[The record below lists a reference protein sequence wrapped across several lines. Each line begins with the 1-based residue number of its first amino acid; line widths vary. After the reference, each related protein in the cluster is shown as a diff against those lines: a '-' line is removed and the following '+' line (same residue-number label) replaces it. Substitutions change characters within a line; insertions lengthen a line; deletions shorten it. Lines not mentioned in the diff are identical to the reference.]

1 MQETQNNKRQNSFF
15 WENPLCQKI
24 YENELGSLAVELI
37 TELLQFYKM
46 DYTLSVFPHESNLKE
61 EVTRDKLSKKLGINS
76 DNDKGIPLL
85 ISVLKGFFS
94 NGASPEKKS
103 QQEIKLEEK
112 KEEVVKENTAKIVNK
127 EVKEFVNKEQ
137 IISKEIKKEAPAK
150 ENDLFLKN
158 KERDQPIIQKK
169 EPEIIKE
176 IPKDFQIKETK
187 KQDFKE
193 PIQNNK
199 PQIQPLPLEI
209 KQNPKGFD
217 NFQAEATKETKRI
230 FLYI

>member
-94 NGASPEKKS
+94 NGSSPEKKS
-103 QQEIKLEEK
+103 QQLIKIEEN
-112 KEEVVKENTAKIVNK
+112 KEEVKENTAKIVNK

-137 IISKEIKKEAPAK
+137 ILKKEAPAK

-169 EPEIIKE
+169 EHEIIKE
-176 IPKDFQIKETK
+176 IQKDFQIREK

-199 PQIQPLPLEI
+199 PQIQPLPLEV
-209 KQNPKGFD
+209 KQNPKSFD

-230 FLYI
+230 FL